1 MKGVLASTYKL
12 QSSLSEHWSVHRASN
27 VKSSMSSRIDS
38 ARLNSVSSS
47 ESGAFLRLA
56 VLSVSRSLSDIQ
68 FTTACRSRLGMCL
81 QVTSGLSQCDWNRHS
96 IIDSTGTHLYT
107 CPKGNQRQ
115 IFYNALNRVISELA
129 HNAGI
134 HNKSEPCGVFNNETD
149 TRKRP
154 DLILYAPKIKT
165 IMHENGWL
173 GDVVVDASLTYP
185 LSNSALQLFNTA
197 INRDDY
203 LPAVEKREREK
214 ISKYS
219 VVATSNN
226 LAFVPAVADLFG
238 SWSVHLSS
246 LVRELVDKAAYR
258 STISKSILLEY

>member
-1 MKGVLASTYKL
+1 M
-12 QSSLSEHWSVHRASN
+12 
-27 VKSSMSSRIDS
+27 
-38 ARLNSVSSS
+38 
-47 ESGAFLRLA
+47 
-56 VLSVSRSLSDIQ
+56 
-68 FTTACRSRLGMCL
+68 
-81 QVTSGLSQCDWNRHS
+81 
-96 IIDSTGTHLYT
+96 
-107 CPKGNQRQ
+107 
-115 IFYNALNRVISELA
+115 
-129 HNAGI
+129 
-134 HNKSEPCGVFNNETD
+134 FNNETD

-197 INRDDY
+197 INRGDY

-219 VVATSNN
+219 AVATSNN

-258 STISKSILLEY
+258 STISKSILLEYWMQRISICIQSFATDLVINRVKRLYENRYFPYDESPYVVNMLVHPTF